1 MSRLRQHPYIA
12 TLVQQYTTRAVNRRE
27 FLRTA
32 TLLGLSATTAY
43 AIAGK
48 IDGRSGTARA
58 QSNKPKGGTLR
69 LSTTVYDV
77 KSPATASTTAH
88 PLIYAQVV
96 EHLTKTGA
104 DNVTRPHL
112 LESWSPSEDLRTWE
126 LKIRPGVT
134 WHSGRAFTAD
144 DIVWNLTRLL
154 SDQAGSSVLGLM
166 KGYMLNAIDTGE
178 VNERGRKILR
188 HELWDAN
195 AIEKVDDRTVR
206 LNLKAPQLAVPEH
219 LFHYPAV
226 MLDPEEGGVFGP
238 GANGTGAFTLTEL
251 EVSRRAVLEAV
262 EDYWGEG
269 PYLDRIEFIDVGGN
283 EQAIVNALLSR
294 QVDGAFQ
301 ILPDFF
307 PVLENQDH
315 LAYYEVT
322 TADTSVTR
330 MNVTHKPFDD
340 PRVRL
345 AFRLAIDPAKA
356 SAVTYG
362 PFSTPA
368 EHHHVSPIHP
378 EYARL
383 DPWVRDVERAKAL
396 LAEAGYGDGVEVEL
410 TIQQNPPHHLRNA
423 TALAEMWEEAG
434 IRAKIKVV
442 PNAQYWDVWL
452 TAPLGATVWA
462 HRPLAVINLALAY
475 RSGVP
480 WNESGYA
487 NPTFDR
493 LLDAAEAVPDPVA
506 RRENMAVIQS
516 LLQEDGPIVQT
527 YWRKLFTFYD
537 KRVVGF
543 AMHPTYQVFCN
554 ELALR
559 DG

>member
-219 LFHYPAV
+219 LFHYPFA
-226 MLDPEEGGVFGP
+226 MLDPEEGGKFGV
-238 GANGTGAFTLTEL
+238 GSNGTGPFEL
-251 EVSRRAVLEAV
+251 AEHEIGVQSVLKARG
-262 EDYWGEG
+262 DYWGEG
-269 PYLDRIEFIDVGGN
+269 PHLDTLRFIDLGDDASAYIG
-283 EQAIVNALLSR
+283 ALASK
-294 QVDGAFQ
+294 QVDGLFAADVSQ
-301 ILPDFF
+301 IDVLKTLPHVQIF
-307 PVLENQDH
+307 E
-315 LAYYEVT
+315 AA
-322 TADTSVTR
+322 TAETAVARVKVDQ
-330 MNVTHKPFDD
+330 KPFDD
-340 PRVRL
+340 ARVRKAMKL
-345 AFRLAIDPAKA
+345 AVDQKQVLDFALRGL
-356 SAVTYG
+356 G
-362 PFSTPA
+362 LMA
-368 EHHHVSPIHP
+368 EHHHVCEIHP
-378 EYARL
+378 EYAKL
-383 DPWVRDVERAKAL
+383 DFMGRDVEGAKAL
-396 LAEAGYGDGVEVEL
+396 LEEAGYGGGLDLEIVCPNEPAWQPAAVQGMVE
-410 TIQQNPPHHLRNA
+410 Q
-423 TALAEMWEEAG
+423 WKDAG
-434 IRAKIKVV
+434 IRVKINIM
-442 PNAQYWDVWL
+442 PGAQFWDVWDKVPFGY
-452 TAPLGATVWA
+452 TIWY
-462 HRPLAVINLALAY
+462 HRPLGVMVLGLGY

-480 WNESGYA
+480 WNESGFA
-487 NPTFDR
+487 NADFDR
-493 LLDAAEAVPDPVA
+493 LLAKAEGTLDVDE
-506 RRENMAVIQS
+506 RRALMAEIEAIM
-516 LLQEDGPIVQT
+516 QEDGPIVQPV
-527 YWRKLFTFYD
+527 WRSVFTFYD
-537 KRVVGF
+537 KRVQGF
-543 AMHPTYQVFCN
+543 AQHPTNYIFGE
-554 ELALR
+554 ELAIE
-559 DG
+559 G

>member
-1 MSRLRQHPYIA
+1 MSEQKQHPYIP
-12 TLVQQYTTRAVNRRE
+12 TLVRQLSEREIDRRD

-32 TLLGLSATTAY
+32 TLLGMSAATAY
-43 AIAGK
+43 GVAG
-48 IDGRSGTARA
+48 GLAPASA
-58 QSNKPKGGTLR
+58 QAAKPKGGTLR
-69 LSTTVYDV
+69 ISTTVYDV

-96 EHLTKTGA
+96 EHLTRTGA

-112 LESWSPSEDLRTWE
+112 LESWSPSEDLRTWD
-126 LKIRPGVT
+126 LKIRPGIK
-134 WHSGRAFTAD
+134 WHTGRAFTAD
-144 DIVWNLTRLL
+144 DVIWNLTRLL
-154 SDQAGSSVLGLM
+154 SDEAGSSVLGLM
-166 KGYMLNAIDTGE
+166 KGYMLNEIDTGE
-178 VNERGRKILR
+178 VNERGKKVIR

-195 AIEKVDDRTVR
+195 AIEKVGDLTVR

-226 MLDPEEGGVFGP
+226 MLDPAEDGVFGP

-251 EVSRRAVLEAV
+251 EVSRRAVLEAKP
-262 EDYWGEG
+262 DYWGDG
-269 PYLDRIEFIDVGGN
+269 PYLDRVEFIDVGGN
-283 EQAIVNALLSR
+283 EQAIVNALVSK

-307 PVLENQDH
+307 PVLEREEH
-315 LAYYEVT
+315 LAYHEVT
-322 TADTSVTR
+322 TADTSITR

-340 PRVRL
+340 ARVRL

-356 SAVTYG
+356 NSVTYG

-378 EYARL
+378 EYAEL
-383 DPWVRDVERAKAL
+383 PAWQRDVEKAREL
-396 LAEAGYGDGVEVEL
+396 LTEAGYADGVDVEL

-434 IRAKIKVV
+434 IRAEIKVV

-475 RSGVP
+475 RTGVP
-480 WNESGYA
+480 WNESGYS
-487 NPTFDR
+487 NPEFDS
-493 LLDAAEAVPDPVA
+493 LLDTAESVPDPVE
-506 RRENMAVIQS
+506 RRAHMEQIER
-516 LLQEDGPIVQT
+516 LLQEDGPIIQT

-543 AMHPTYQVFCN
+543 AMHPTYQVFCE
-554 ELALR
+554 ELALEAA
-559 DG
+559 

>member
-1 MSRLRQHPYIA
+1 MSRLNQHPYIP
-12 TLVQQYTTRAVNRRE
+12 TLIQQLANKQVGRRD

-32 TLLGLSATTAY
+32 TLLGMSAASAY
-43 AIAGK
+43 GIAGK
-48 IDGRSGTARA
+48 FDGLAGPARA
-58 QSNKPKGGTLR
+58 QESKPKGGTLR

-96 EHLTKTGA
+96 EHLTRTGA

-112 LESWSPSEDLRTWE
+112 LQSWLPSADLKTWD
-126 LKIRPGVT
+126 LKIRPDIK
-134 WHSGRAFTAD
+134 WHSGRPFSAD
-144 DIVWNLTRLL
+144 DVIWNLTRLL
-154 SDQAGSSVLGLM
+154 SDEAGSSVLGLM
-166 KGYMLNAIDTGE
+166 KGYMLNEVDTGQ
-178 VNERGRKILR
+178 VNESGKKIIK

-195 AIEKVDDRTVR
+195 AIENVDDLTVR

-226 MLDPEEGGVFGP
+226 MLDPAEGGVFGP
-238 GANGTGAFTLTEL
+238 GSNGTGAYTMTEI

-262 EDYWGEG
+262 ADYWGEG

-283 EQAIVNALLSR
+283 EQAIVNALASK

-307 PVLENQDH
+307 PVLQRAEH

-345 AFRLAIDPAKA
+345 AFRLAVDPAKA
-356 SAVTYG
+356 SAVTHG

-378 EYARL
+378 EYAKLAPWQR
-383 DPWVRDVERAKAL
+383 DPARAQAL
-396 LAEAGYGDGVEVEL
+396 LAEAGYPDGVEVEL
-410 TIQQNPPHHLRNA
+410 TIQQNPPHHLRHA
-423 TALAEMWEEAG
+423 TALAEMWKEVG
-434 IRAKIKVV
+434 IRTSIKVV
-442 PNAQYWDVWL
+442 PNAQYWDVWT

-462 HRPLAVINLALAY
+462 HRPLGVINLALAY

-493 LLDAAEAVPDPVA
+493 LLDEAESMPDPNV
-506 RRENMAVIQS
+506 RREKMAEIEQ
-516 LLQEDGPIVQT
+516 LMQDDGPIVQT
-527 YWRKLFTFYD
+527 YWTKLFTFYD

-543 AMHPTYQVFCN
+543 SMHPTYSVFCH
-554 ELALR
+554 ELAMR
-559 DG
+559 EA